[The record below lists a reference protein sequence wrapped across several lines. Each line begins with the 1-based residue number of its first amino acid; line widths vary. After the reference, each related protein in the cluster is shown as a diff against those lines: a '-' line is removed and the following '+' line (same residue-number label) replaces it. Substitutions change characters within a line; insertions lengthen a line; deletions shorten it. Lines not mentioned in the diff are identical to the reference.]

1 MQVTKKRITE
11 GVVKFLDDTL
21 IPEINDG
28 QTRFVLSMIK
38 DTMKKK
44 PDMVDSFLD
53 NPIISSSITEDEG
66 LYEVGHFVD
75 TMRSILEECEYYP
88 ITIPEVPLFSPQ
100 KKVVKINASDFES
113 LVNAIRNED
122 SVTSAL

>member
-88 ITIPEVPLFSPQ
+88 LTIPEVPLFSPQ

>member
-44 PDMVDSFLD
+44 PDMVDNFLD
-53 NPIISSSITEDEG
+53 NPIISSSISEDDG

-88 ITIPEVPLFSPQ
+88 LTIPEVPLFSPQ

-113 LVNAIRNED
+113 LVNAIRNEEP
-122 SVTSAL
+122 VTSAL